1 MFQART
7 LAMPGH
13 ASVPARDNTTRPST
27 AQEDVSPGG
36 GASTQEE
43 ASPESEE
50 TLDIREEFKRY
61 LEEMENHASESKVQG
76 TVDLVPQIKEHGK
89 TCLESSSDDA
99 LDNILEKLDQLTSL
113 EDQAKTL
120 QKFSLLSTFTPE
132 VPKPVLK
139 PSRHTG
145 EDESLLVK
153 MTVVVSA
160 LAAGYVGAMLACGH
174 SGLLCAQ
181 WDMLCALWLGAFNK
195 VFRWLF
201 PLTQVMVRHQT
212 LHSSAI
218 ASAMEGSLGCV
229 SQCESICGAYLS
241 TQFGPINLRAR
252 AR

>member
-1 MFQART
+1 M
-7 LAMPGH
+7 
-13 ASVPARDNTTRPST
+13 
-27 AQEDVSPGG
+27 
-36 GASTQEE
+36 
-43 ASPESEE
+43 
-50 TLDIREEFKRY
+50 
-61 LEEMENHASESKVQG
+61 
-76 TVDLVPQIKEHGK
+76 
-89 TCLESSSDDA
+89 
-99 LDNILEKLDQLTSL
+99 
-113 EDQAKTL
+113 
-120 QKFSLLSTFTPE
+120 
-132 VPKPVLK
+132 LK

-252 AR
+252 ARWEDTARLLETSYSGTQRTDATPDVILHSLDLVSCPEGSEHNGIDCTVTQRVFPSTLFRAEMNGGGDTSMIRGGDLLQARWIDQSSNPRWYTGRCIDKCVSICT